1 MSRIAP
7 LLSRR
12 HRGLL
17 IALALSAG
25 LPACAQ
31 TGGVAPGAAAPQAYA
46 EQGRGMSPET
56 AAARRADWLLAGLN
70 VGEAERGR
78 IRQIVQAA
86 AADLAGQRDARRQ
99 LHQQSMRLFA
109 APVVDAAAAEQLR
122 QQMVATHDRVTRRR
136 LQMLLDI
143 SAVLTPEQRA
153 AVLQRMQQRGG
164 HMKHHGMHHG
174 MHHGGGHP
182 GGYQAMQ
189 PGQPGSQPRP

>member
-7 LLSRR
+7 RLSRR
-12 HRGLL
+12 HGGLL

-31 TGGVAPGAAAPQAYA
+31 TASVAPGAAAPHAYA
-46 EQGRGMSPET
+46 EQGRRMSPEA
-56 AAARRADWLLAGLN
+56 AAARRADRMLAGLN

-86 AADLAGQRDARRQ
+86 TVDLAGQRDARRQ
-99 LHQQSMRLFA
+99 LHQQSMQLFA

-122 QQMVATHDRVTRRR
+122 QQMVANHDRVTRRR

-164 HMKHHGMHHG
+164 HGMHHG
-174 MHHGGGHP
+174 MHRGGGQGG
-182 GGYQAMQ
+182 GGYHGMQ
-189 PGQPGSQPRP
+189 PGQPRP